1 MEDIL
6 MKKFISAVMAGAMAF
21 SAMGAVSA
29 SAENY
34 GEGDKIV
41 IFGDSIAAG
50 MGLADSE
57 MCYGDIIADYLRG
70 DVENYAVSGDTTADM
85 INVMSNLNE
94 EQKSAVAD
102 ADTVIIS
109 IGGNDIIRFAVSDL
123 LIYVSAIDCL
133 ADGVTLDKIDPNEV
147 GLTEVLAMINK
158 DKLKA
163 FAADTNNKLALN
175 KRLLELGKKIR
186 FTDELDTRG
195 QYKNYMLIQ
204 NQIVPNLKNA
214 VSNIEVMNPDAKIII
229 QTIYN
234 PLEFDKAY
242 LAENYSE
249 TYQTIF
255 TSVTPIVN
263 DVLESYASQITAAF
277 ADNANVKIADV
288 KKSFDSSDSIDTA
301 SSWYFTGIQNGGRS
315 TDIHPNQIG
324 HLQIA
329 ATILDAMGKKPAED
343 GSIFRSIYMANSNAD
358 KYPAAAKAG
367 VEAYIGSYALGDVD
381 DNNSIDSNDASS
393 ILKEYAAIS
402 TSGTGALNDAA
413 SKAADVDGI
422 GGVSSTDASTVLKY
436 YASISTGKNVTF
448 HAFQAAQ
455 KNPTPVVEPV
465 SLPDEG
471 M

>member
-1 MEDIL
+1 
-6 MKKFISAVMAGAMAF
+6 MKKFISAVLAGAMAF

-29 SAENY
+29 SAETY
-34 GEGDKIV
+34 GDGEKIV
-41 IFGDSIAAG
+41 LFGDSIAAG
-50 MGLADSE
+50 MGLSAQE
-57 MCYGDIIADYLRG
+57 MNYGDILADYLCG
-70 DVENYAVSGDTTADM
+70 SVENYAVSGNTTYDM
-85 INVMSNLNE
+85 MNVLNGLTDA
-94 EQKSAVAD
+94 QKASVAE

-123 LIYVSAIDCL
+123 ITYVAAIGCL
-133 ADGVTLDKIDPNEV
+133 ADGVTLDNIDPNEI
-147 GLTEVLAMINK
+147 GLTEVLAMVDK

-163 FAADTNNKLALN
+163 FAADNTNKLALN

-214 VSNIEVMNPDAKIII
+214 VSYIETMNPDAKIII

-234 PLEFDKAY
+234 PLEFDKKY
-242 LAENYSE
+242 LAANYTE

-255 TSVTPIVN
+255 ASITPIFN
-263 DVLESYASQITAAF
+263 DVLDSYASQVSSAF
-277 ADNANVKIADV
+277 ADDDKVTIADV
-288 KKSFDSSDSIDTA
+288 KKSFDSSASIDTA
-301 SSWYFTGIQNGGRS
+301 SSWYFTGIQNGGKA

-343 GSIFRSIYMANSNAD
+343 GGVFRNIFMTNSNAAE
-358 KYPAAAKAG
+358 YPESAKALA
-367 VEAYIGSYALGDVD
+367 ESYLGSYSIGDVD
-381 DNNSIDSNDASS
+381 GNSSIDSTDASA
-393 ILKEYAAIS
+393 ILKEYSAFS
-402 TSGTGALNDAA
+402 TIGKGSLSDTA
-413 SKAADVDGI
+413 SKAADIDGI
-422 GGVSSTDASTVLKY
+422 GGVTSTDASSVLKY

-455 KNPTPVVEPV
+455 KNPAAVVKPV
-465 SLPDEG
+465 SLPNEG